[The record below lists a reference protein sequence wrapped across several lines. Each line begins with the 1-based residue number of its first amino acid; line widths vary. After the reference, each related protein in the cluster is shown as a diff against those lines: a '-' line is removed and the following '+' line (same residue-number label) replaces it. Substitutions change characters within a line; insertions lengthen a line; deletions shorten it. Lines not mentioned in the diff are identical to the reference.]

1 MAKPTLPRFLRD
13 KVFALFEQGAS
24 TVEVFDSIFDE
35 AKEYAD
41 SDEQLARSISSIKG
55 KHTMRTGTK
64 KPKMA
69 RNHLV
74 PNRKKF
80 DAEPHFG
87 VISRLN
93 ENTPGKE
100 FEDFCHEIVID
111 ILQNYEGFDRVEDA
125 NTAPGFTNPPFD
137 FLGFKDGAPYII
149 EFKGSLNAF
158 NSPGET
164 QKRRMKEVLSR
175 IKGLNVALLQIKLS
189 TAEYR
194 VFYNDEMDL
203 YFDGYKMPIDPIL
216 KWLGAQI
223 TDKRK

>member
-1 MAKPTLPRFLRD
+1 MAKLILPKSLRD
-13 KVFALFEQGAS
+13 KIFGLFEQGGS
-24 TVEVFDSIFDE
+24 TVEVFDSVFDE
-35 AKEYAD
+35 AKKYVD
-41 SDEQLARSISSIKG
+41 SNEQLARCISSIKG
-55 KHTMRTGTK
+55 KHTIKTGAK
-64 KPKMA
+64 KPKTA
-69 RNHLV
+69 RNYLV
-74 PNRKKF
+74 PGRKKF

-93 ENTPGKE
+93 ENTPGRE
-100 FEDFCHEIVID
+100 FEELCHEIVID

-125 NTAPGFTNPPFD
+125 NAAPGFTNPPFD
-137 FLGFKDGAPYII
+137 FLGFKDGAPYIV

-175 IKGLNVALLQIKLS
+175 IKRLNVALLQIKLS